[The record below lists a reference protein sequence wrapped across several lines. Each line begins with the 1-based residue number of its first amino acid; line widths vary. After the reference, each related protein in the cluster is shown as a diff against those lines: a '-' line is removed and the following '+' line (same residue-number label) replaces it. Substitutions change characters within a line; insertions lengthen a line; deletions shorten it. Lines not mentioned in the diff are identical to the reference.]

1 MLHRYVI
8 PERLLKQKVFN
19 MKMKGVHPILDY
31 AIGSNKDP
39 RAFEESL
46 NKVLLDFPNNYH
58 IIKLSSIDF
67 RPRSMSRIMRLAA
80 HTNNSVIL
88 EGEELR
94 VQERVD
100 RMADD
105 IMWHHENVFKTY
117 QMYRRDSLERLEED
131 ILRFRDS
138 GKVLN
143 VNLVR
148 GSHLH
153 TDSPSGA
160 LYETKEQT
168 DEAYDR
174 AVDLLLS
181 YEQDVGKVIFATQNE
196 RSFDKFARSLSP
208 RHFHASVLGFEEP
221 LAWKG
226 RVARMVRVPFGPYH
240 KTYPYIFA
248 RILQDSLGHGTNGRV
263 SRARV

>member
-1 MLHRYVI
+1 
-8 PERLLKQKVFN
+8 
-19 MKMKGVHPILDY
+19 MKGVHPLLDY

-46 NKVLLDFPNNYH
+46 SKVLLDFPNNYH
-58 IIKLSSIDF
+58 TVKLSTIDF
-67 RPRSMSRIMRLAA
+67 RPRAMSRIMRLAA
-80 HTNNSVIL
+80 HTNNFVIV
-88 EGEELR
+88 EGEEVR

-100 RMADD
+100 RMVDEV
-105 IMWHHENVFKTY
+105 MGHHENVFKTY

-131 ILRFRDS
+131 ILHCRDS
-138 GKVLN
+138 GKLLN

-174 AVDLLLS
+174 AVDVLLS
-181 YEQDVGKVIFATQNE
+181 YEQDVGKVIFATHNK
-196 RSFDKFARSLSP
+196 RSFDKFGRSLSSK
-208 RHFHASVLGFEEP
+208 HFHASLLGFEEP

-226 RVARMVRVPFGPYH
+226 SVNKMVRVPFGPYH

-248 RILQDSLGHGTNGRV
+248 AILRHSLVHGRV
-263 SRARV
+263 SRLQEVSANFSTLSSLDRKGSMFKA